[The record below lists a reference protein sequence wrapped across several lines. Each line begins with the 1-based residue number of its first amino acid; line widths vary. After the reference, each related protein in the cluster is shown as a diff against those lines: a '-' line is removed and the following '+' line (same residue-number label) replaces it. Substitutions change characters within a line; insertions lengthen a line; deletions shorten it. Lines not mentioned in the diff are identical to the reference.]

1 VNFVISEFYCF
12 DFLVAP
18 KMLACLAPSLTRLN
32 LSYNGL
38 TKMGSSSIYPSGL
51 KHLDLSHNEIDTWP
65 GEQRTQPTASGD
77 ICYGATLNSI
87 YEEKQSPTSTTTS
100 NTSSTHVP
108 ENRKLLRLHHSKLA
122 GKMERQGSGNMLLLS
137 PEKSAASCSHKKHT
151 RLESL
156 RTLILSDNNL
166 RNIFVHCGSGLEV
179 GFEGKYRRLSS
190 NEGRNDD
197 LRLIS
202 EKKKNT
208 SEKSEKKSE
217 KKSSQKSGSSSG
229 GTGNSNAHSSDLK
242 AVKLRIMFP
251 MLSMLDVSNNRIC
264 EIPSTIHELS
274 NLSVLN
280 VSGNTKI
287 VDLPPQMGLL
297 QKLWNLNTRGCT
309 LQEPLATMMS
319 SKSYK
324 TSDVIGYLRS
334 ILENSKPYARLKLM
348 VVGIQGNKIKHI
360 RYCKLQKM
368 VFHNMSM
375 S

>member
-1 VNFVISEFYCF
+1 MAFNLKI
-12 DFLVAP
+12 LVAP
-18 KMLACLAPSLTRLN
+18 RMLACLAPSLTRLN

-38 TKMGSSSIYPSGL
+38 TKMGSSSIYPAGL
-51 KHLDLSHNEIDTWP
+51 KHLDLSHNQIDTWP
-65 GEQRTQPTASGD
+65 GEQRIQNPSSGD

-87 YEEKQSPTSTTTS
+87 YEEKQSPTSTSTS
-100 NTSSTHVP
+100 STSSTHVP

-137 PEKSAASCSHKKHT
+137 PEKSASSCSHKKHT

-166 RNIFVHCGSGLEV
+166 RNIFVHCGSVLENS
-179 GFEGKYRRLSS
+179 FEGKYQRLSS
-190 NEGRNDD
+190 NDGGHDD
-197 LRLIS
+197 QRS
-202 EKKKNT
+202 NNEKKKNT
-208 SEKSEKKSE
+208 SEKSEKKS
-217 KKSSQKSGSSSG
+217 SQKSGSSSV
-229 GTGNSNAHSSDLK
+229 GTGSTHSSDANLK

-251 MLSMLDVSNNRIC
+251 MLSMLDVSNNRIS
-264 EIPSTIHELS
+264 EIPATIHELS

-348 VVGIQGNKIKHI
+348 VVGIQGITFLHQINICLVI
-360 RYCKLQKM
+360 
-368 VFHNMSM
+368 
-375 S
+375 